1 MELKIL
7 VKNYQEAFNNQDID
21 RLRNLFDSNILLKDW
36 ERSVQGI
43 ENVIKENQ
51 KIFDS
56 VKSLKCLTVKEYY
69 QENTAICVLK
79 IIQCPH
85 DLKTVFV
92 ISSRVQFWV
101 FIKNDVSICILIIDA
116 L

>member
-1 MELKIL
+1 MELKTL
-7 VKNYQEAFNNQDID
+7 VKNYQEAFNNRDID

-56 VKSLKCLTVKEYY
+56 VKNLKCLIKEYY
-69 QENTAICVLK
+69 QK
-79 IIQCPH
+79 IQ
-85 DLKTVFV
+85 LFA
-92 ISSRVQFWV
+92 F
-101 FIKNDVSICILIIDA
+101 
-116 L
+116 

>member
-56 VKSLKCLTVKEYY
+56 VKKLKCITVKEYF

-79 IIQCPH
+79 IHI
-85 DLKTVFV
+85 
-92 ISSRVQFWV
+92 
-101 FIKNDVSICILIIDA
+101 NDSEIIDVVDIIEFNNDNKITSIIA
-116 L
+116 YKG

>member
-43 ENVIKENQ
+43 ENVIKENK

-79 IIQCPH
+79 INI
-85 DLKTVFV
+85 DDTE
-92 ISSRVQFWV
+92 
-101 FIKNDVSICILIIDA
+101 IIDVVDIIEFNDDSKITSITA
-116 L
+116 YKG

>member
-79 IIQCPH
+79 INI
-85 DLKTVFV
+85 DDTETIDVVDIIEF
-92 ISSRVQFWV
+92 
-101 FIKNDVSICILIIDA
+101 NDDSKITSITA
-116 L
+116 YKG